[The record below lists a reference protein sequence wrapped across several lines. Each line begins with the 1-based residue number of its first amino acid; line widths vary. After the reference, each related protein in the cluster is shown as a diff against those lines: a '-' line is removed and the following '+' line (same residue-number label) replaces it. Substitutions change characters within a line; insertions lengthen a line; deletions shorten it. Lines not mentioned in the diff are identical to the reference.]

1 MLHIKNICDVV
12 SQEVVGETIGMSIG
26 RVEYVAFSMLA
37 IIGKGRRYK
46 MEGNADAFQ
55 GFDCF
60 DFGGIRFMTKY
71 LDDPLQSS
79 RNTPTRLLQS
89 S

>member
-1 MLHIKNICDVV
+1 MLHDCICDVV

-46 MEGNADAFQ
+46 MEGNVDAFQ

-60 DFGGIRFMTKY
+60 DFGGIRFMTKVPEQNVEFNSRI
-71 LDDPLQSS
+71 PL
-79 RNTPTRLLQS
+79 L
-89 S
+89 

>member
-1 MLHIKNICDVV
+1 MLHDCICDVV

-46 MEGNADAFQ
+46 MEGNVR
-55 GFDCF
+55 CF
-60 DFGGIRFMTKY
+60 
-71 LDDPLQSS
+71 S
-79 RNTPTRLLQS
+79 RLRLF
-89 S
+89 